1 MWYIFGTGWKK
12 RTPESVPDRIYKIA
26 HAESDDGINWQRDSK
41 QIIPAVLGEDECQA
55 LPTVIEIN
63 GRYHMVFCFRECFDF
78 RTGQGRGYRLGYAWS
93 DDLHHWHRDDSQM
106 ASLASVDDWDS
117 EMQCYP
123 HLFRCDEKVYL
134 LYNGN
139 AFGKAGFGL
148 AELVL

>member
-1 MWYIFGTGWKK
+1 M
-12 RTPESVPDRIYKIA
+12 
-26 HAESDDGINWQRDSK
+26 
-41 QIIPAVLGEDECQA
+41 
-55 LPTVIEIN
+55 IEIN

-78 RTGQGRGYRLGYAWS
+78 RAGQGRGYRLGYAWS

-106 ASLASVDDWDS
+106 ASLASVNDWDS